1 MYGMIHRAAREMVT
15 DAGGARLWN
24 NILTRSGLQD
34 EAFISGLS
42 YPDEMTLGL
51 IGAVAQEMNLSL
63 EETLVRFG
71 RYWIGFAD
79 ASAYSP
85 LMTMAGD
92 DIFDFCR
99 NLDRMHASIQVSL
112 PDVDVPS
119 FRVLEMGETFI
130 RLAYVSNRDGLEP
143 FVTGLLE
150 GLLQRFGHQGQVR
163 MVGAGDPGVEFLV
176 AIDA

>member
-1 MYGMIHRAAREMVT
+1 MYGMIHRAAREMVQSS
-15 DAGGARLWN
+15 GGEPLWN
-24 NILTRSGLQD
+24 SILKTSGLKD

-42 YPDEMTLGL
+42 YPDDVTFGL

-71 RYWIGFAD
+71 RFWIGFAD
-79 ASAYSP
+79 ASAYAP

-92 DIFDFCR
+92 DLFDFCR

-112 PDVDVPS
+112 TDVDVPS
-119 FRVLEMGETFI
+119 FRVLEIGETFI
-130 RLAYVSNRDGLEP
+130 RIAYISNRSGLEP

-150 GLLQRFGHQGQVR
+150 GLLQRFGHRGEVHL
-163 MVGAGDPGVEFLV
+163 VGPQDPGVEFLI
-176 AIDA
+176 AIEG